1 MSIMKDIYILLYAR
15 RADLLPHGNQEP
27 KPHSLRRGLRHMEN
41 RGQEGGEAHGLC
53 HVEVHHPRR
62 QATHCGAL

>member
-1 MSIMKDIYILLYAR
+1 MSRMKDIYILLYAR

-41 RGQEGGEAHGLC
+41 RGQEGG
-53 HVEVHHPRR
+53 
-62 QATHCGAL
+62 